1 MSKMKEISQIEDYLV
16 DILDEHLEYNVQW
29 SILDDNSILNE
40 LDGNDFA
47 NAIHHIRQNV
57 VYKLNTKYNG

>member
-29 SILDDNSILNE
+29 SILDYNSILNE

>member
-16 DILDEHLEYNVQW
+16 NILDEHLEYNVQW

-47 NAIHHIRQNV
+47 NAIHHIRKNV